1 MNRVMLFV
9 LIALFCV
16 PVIVLAQAPAQTPAA
31 AAPAAAIQ
39 PVKIA
44 WINPEQV
51 IFTCDEGKI
60 RFGEIQKYVEDK
72 NTELDGKRKELEKLR
87 NNLSVQGSKL
97 TDEARDEL
105 ARQIDEKQT
114 AIQRFQEDTQ
124 KQIEA
129 RRNSATNYVGKRMQ
143 AAIEKVAKDKGL
155 DAILYLSQDRDA
167 WVDTKLILSEEVV
180 KIYNQLHP
188 VAGAAKAAP
197 AAAAPKQ

>member
-129 RRNSATNYVGKRMQ
+129 RRNSATSYVGKRMQ

>member
-1 MNRVMLFV
+1 MLFV

-129 RRNSATNYVGKRMQ
+129 RRNSATSYVGKRMQ

>member
-9 LIALFCV
+9 LIALFCL

-60 RFGEIQKYVEDK
+60 RFSEIQKYVEDK

>member
-9 LIALFCV
+9 LIALFCL

-51 IFTCDEGKI
+51 IFTCDEGKV
-60 RFGEIQKYVEDK
+60 RFGEIQKFVEDK